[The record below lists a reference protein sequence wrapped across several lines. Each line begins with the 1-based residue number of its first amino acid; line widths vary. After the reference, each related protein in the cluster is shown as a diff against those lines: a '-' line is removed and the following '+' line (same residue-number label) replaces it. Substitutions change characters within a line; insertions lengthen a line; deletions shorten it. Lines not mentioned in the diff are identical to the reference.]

1 MKSRILSACALAA
14 CVSAAATVVAAAPI
28 GARHFGQEA
37 KQGAKQEG
45 PSVSGDEMKAAE
57 KINKAKTAEAK
68 LQAAAEFLKKYPKSA
83 LRQRVAEAV
92 AAIVLAEQDAQLQVS
107 LAETYRV
114 VFNQPGE
121 ADLVA
126 GKLLVSYINA
136 GRAEEAFAHGREWLA
151 KNPEDVNILSGLT
164 VLASNEANKNNGKFI
179 AEGRRYGQQAVAL
192 IEADKRPAS
201 IEEGQW
207 AGYKAQRLPAIYRE
221 LGVLAM
227 RAGDEAAA
235 KAAME
240 KAAEL
245 KSPDPAVYLVLNDF
259 AGRDYERLSLEYRA
273 SEGAAREAALKRV
286 EAHLDR
292 MIELMARGVAA
303 MDGKAQYQQAL
314 PQMRQDLE
322 ANYRYRHNNSDAG
335 LQQLID
341 KYKQEFAAA
350 PR

>member
-1 MKSRILSACALAA
+1 MKAKILSACALAA
-14 CVSAAATVVAAAPI
+14 CVCLSAVVGAAAPAL
-28 GARHFGQEA
+28 ARQEKQDA
-37 KQGAKQEG
+37 KQQG

-57 KINKAKTAEAK
+57 KINKAKTSEAK

-83 LRQRVAEAV
+83 LRPRVAEAA
-92 AAIVLAEQDAQLQVS
+92 AAIVLAEQDPQLRIS
-107 LAETYRV
+107 LAETYKV
-114 VFNQPGE
+114 IFNQPGE
-121 ADLVA
+121 ADSVA
-126 GKLLVSYINA
+126 GELLASYINA
-136 GRAEEAFAHGREWLA
+136 GRAEEAFTHGREWLA

-179 AEGRRYGQQAVAL
+179 AEGRRYGQQAITL
-192 IEADKRPAS
+192 IEADKRPPS
-201 IEEGQW
+201 IEEGKW

-221 LGVLAM
+221 LGVLAL

-245 KSPDPAVYLVLNDF
+245 KSPDPAVYLVLTDF
-259 AGRDYERLSLEYRA
+259 AARDYERLSLEYRA
-273 SEGAAREAALKRV
+273 SQGTARDAALKRV

-303 MDGKAQYQQAL
+303 MDGNAQYQQAAA
-314 PQMRQDLE
+314 QMRQDLVT
-322 ANYRYRHNNSDAG
+322 NYKFRHNNSDAG